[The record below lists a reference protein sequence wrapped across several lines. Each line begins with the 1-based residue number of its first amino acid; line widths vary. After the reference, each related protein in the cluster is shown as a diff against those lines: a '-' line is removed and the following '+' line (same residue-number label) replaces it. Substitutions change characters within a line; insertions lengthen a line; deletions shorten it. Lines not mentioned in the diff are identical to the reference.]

1 MDNNQDSEKTKSM
14 RKGVFPPYRFFAEII
29 TEKKIRPAHIAR
41 DLGLSPVLFSEWKSY
56 KSAPKIDKLQKI
68 AEYLDVSVETL
79 MWGNNKKI
87 ELSPKEEQ
95 LLELFKTLSD
105 EQIDLLLSLSGE
117 QIDSLLQMIKQ
128 FGNKK

>member
-1 MDNNQDSEKTKSM
+1 MENKTDLM
-14 RKGVFPPYRFFAEII
+14 RKEVFPPYKFFAEII
-29 TEKKIRPAHIAR
+29 AEQEIRPAKIAR
-41 DLGLSPVLFSEWKSY
+41 ALELSPVLFSEWKSN

-79 MWGNNKKI
+79 MFGNNKKI

-95 LLELFKTLSD
+95 LLELSKTLSD
-105 EQIDLLLSLSGE
+105 E